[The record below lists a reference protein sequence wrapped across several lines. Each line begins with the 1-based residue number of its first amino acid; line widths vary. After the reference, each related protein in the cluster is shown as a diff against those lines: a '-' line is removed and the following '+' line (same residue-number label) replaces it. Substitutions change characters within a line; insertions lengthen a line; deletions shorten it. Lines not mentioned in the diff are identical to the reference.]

1 MSKTSM
7 PMDARLFC
15 QERQELVFN
24 EFCLKVRRLLRHNPI
39 GLTVANAQRQIGM
52 SYKTAM
58 RVLALVAV
66 EKDGKFYPRQPL
78 GEKP

>member
-1 MSKTSM
+1 MSRSSM
-7 PMDARLFC
+7 AMDARLFC

-24 EFCLKVRRLLRHNPI
+24 EFCLKVKQLLRHNPT
-39 GLTVANAQRQIGM
+39 GLTVANTQRQIGM

-78 GEKP
+78 GGKS

>member
-1 MSKTSM
+1 MSRPSM
-7 PMDARLFC
+7 VMDAQLFC

-24 EFCLKVRRLLRHNPI
+24 EFCLKVQQLLRHNPT
-39 GLTVANAQRQIGM
+39 GLTVANVQRQIGM

-78 GEKP
+78 GGKS